1 MEVSLVPYKNDKEIV
16 EYFVEKFPEEG
27 CGILLNKR
35 GKLYWIPCENKSD
48 NPTEDFYIDP
58 KEYIKAG
65 LSGDIY
71 AIVHSHPEGSEEPS
85 EADIQTSNFLGIPYH
100 IYSLETMKKY
110 EHIPEQLKSP
120 LLGREYLFG
129 KYDCYSLVRDYYSD
143 LGITLPSIPFED
155 DWWLK
160 GLNYFDDLVEPFG
173 FVDVEQPEKHDM
185 IIFQVFCEVPNHC
198 GVYLGE
204 DIFLH
209 HAVNRLSCRES
220 LYSGWRQHVKRFIRC
235 KQFV

>member
-1 MEVSLVPYKNDKEIV
+1 LEVSLVPYKNDKEIV